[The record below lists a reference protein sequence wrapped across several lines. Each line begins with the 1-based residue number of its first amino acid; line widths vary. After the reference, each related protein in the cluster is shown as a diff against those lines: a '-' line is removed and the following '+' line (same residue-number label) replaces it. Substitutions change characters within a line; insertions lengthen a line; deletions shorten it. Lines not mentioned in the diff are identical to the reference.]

1 MLDVLSSRRFGFTK
15 DRCMVAVEK
24 PTLASA
30 RPRTHRPPGERK
42 DDNNNRGGRWAA

>member
-1 MLDVLSSRRFGFTK
+1 
-15 DRCMVAVEK
+15 MVAVEK

-30 RPRTHRPPGERK
+30 RPGTDRAEVKRK